1 MSGATNLT
9 LEFEEPEIT
18 RYIGSAFQGKTIFT
32 AKIDPILPE
41 KFDSQHQAFLYDKV
55 SSVAD
60 DDDRVFN
67 KRQNKG
73 FFAAKFK
80 NLKPGRNY
88 RVTLSSF
95 LNGTIMGETS
105 VSVSTR
111 PEAPEDLD
119 YKWKFDFSNSDI
131 QFRLEMRWS
140 PANKFAKG
148 KKAFS
153 SKTSEKTATK
163 TTITRTKILFFKRKI
178 FFLFC
183 PLYEA
188 YSQTCLI

>member
-1 MSGATNLT
+1 MSSATNVT

-88 RVTLSSF
+88 RITLASF

-131 QFRLEMRWS
+131 QFRLELKWS

-148 KKAFS
+148 KKLKKAFS
-153 SKTSEKTATK
+153 SKTSEKLQQK
-163 TTITRTKILFFKRKI
+163 QKITRTKILFFKH
-178 FFLFC
+178 
-183 PLYEA
+183 
-188 YSQTCLI
+188 